1 MSNVINAMNAI
12 RNFMDASVLETNWD
26 KGNAVWDI
34 AKQTEYRLM
43 LKERDDTANRAAVD
57 REVAEQNER
66 LAEMGLVSIDVEKQ
80 EERSEEERIAADAL
94 FTHLCGAVAELH
106 LAGKVFLFNHGY
118 GTRVAKHLEQE
129 LGIKVTVK
137 NTEKPSAKAS
147 RKVAA
152 KKSA

>member
-1 MSNVINAMNAI
+1 MSNVIIAMNAI
-12 RNFMDASVLETNWD
+12 RNFLDASVLETNWD

-43 LKERDDTANRAAVD
+43 LKERDDSANRAAVD
-57 REVAEQNER
+57 REVAADNER
-66 LAEMGLVSIDVEKQ
+66 LAEMGLVSLEEEKQ
-80 EERSEEERIAADAL
+80 QERTEEDLIAANAL
-94 FTHLCGAVAELH
+94 FTHLCGAVALMH
-106 LAGKVFLFNHGY
+106 LDRKVFLFNHGY
-118 GTRVAKHLEQE
+118 GTRVAEHIKRE
-129 LGIKVTVK
+129 LDINITVK